1 MKGFLDKTW
10 AKAAAFVL
18 TLVFGVLTVLG
29 GVGVGIL
36 ISYDVFLDGGDFM
49 RQTMY
54 EGSCVRSID
63 TADSFLRGTLA
74 NAGVLVSDGTY
85 DYDTVENGD
94 ITEEEQAQVISD
106 LPRVFAEE
114 FSRDAADCHLTV
126 TVRGNGEVVG
136 TFENFELTDGD
147 KPLYTTQET
156 FTYALNTG
164 NTAMV
169 TIAADLLR
177 SENAPS
183 YSYLLCQWLL
193 EHTGLTIFLTA
204 LFALLALFFF
214 CFLMASAG
222 HWAGHEGIHLTW
234 LDKIPADVWLIV
246 LLCTFFIGW
255 EAFYYG
261 WGRVFFCAALVP
273 LVLLFLCAFA
283 AQCKAGTV
291 LRSALIAR
299 IARFLWRIVRS
310 LFLGLWRIAKSLPLI
325 WKTALAGLVL
335 AFVEFFLFE
344 QSRSASESTVI
355 FLLLKLVELLAILY
369 IALNLR
375 MLQKGGEKLAF
386 AVLGANGLS
395 TLILWW
401 LAIHQTQSY
410 APDAQTAA
418 LAQLGQLAAFAA
430 RWLPLGTAWLLVLAG
445 TLFCI
450 SLVRSAL
457 QAVHYT
463 VWRTDTQ
470 LGSRGGWL
478 SRFEFRVRSSEISY
492 ADVRVSPI
500 ARLMK
505 RWPVF
510 VVAGSC
516 RPELPLF
523 VYRSGQE
530 ELFREL
536 LPEFRMPPDTRHDLT
551 HRSAVFFAPAGIPFG
566 LCLLLVLVS
575 RSVLPA
581 LTGTLLIPTAV
592 FAVFLAGGLMGWLKE
607 GIWLREGRFTL
618 RRQKGV
624 YLHCICVF
632 HPDVCLRT
640 FQTPWAARYQRM
652 TLTLA
657 LPGQVRLKVRSIPV
671 RDAAPCLNALE
682 QET

>member
-1 MKGFLDKTW
+1 MNREKHFHPL
-10 AKAAAFVL
+10 AAL
-18 TLVFGVLTVLG
+18 
-29 GVGVGIL
+29 
-36 ISYDVFLDGGDFM
+36 
-49 RQTMY
+49 
-54 EGSCVRSID
+54 
-63 TADSFLRGTLA
+63 
-74 NAGVLVSDGTY
+74 
-85 DYDTVENGD
+85 
-94 ITEEEQAQVISD
+94 
-106 LPRVFAEE
+106 
-114 FSRDAADCHLTV
+114 H
-126 TVRGNGEVVG
+126 
-136 TFENFELTDGD
+136 
-147 KPLYTTQET
+147 
-156 FTYALNTG
+156 
-164 NTAMV
+164 
-169 TIAADLLR
+169 LLR
-177 SENAPS
+177 KTLLV
-183 YSYLLCQWLL
+183 YLLPLVQVLFDRNWD
-193 EHTGLTIFLTA
+193 A
-204 LFALLALFFF
+204 L
-214 CFLMASAG
+214 
-222 HWAGHEGIHLTW
+222 
-234 LDKIPADVWLIV
+234 
-246 LLCTFFIGW
+246 
-255 EAFYYG
+255 
-261 WGRVFFCAALVP
+261 RAALRQD
-273 LVLLFLCAFA
+273 LVLLFFISAVCWAVYYGGRWQVDA
-283 AQCKAGTV
+283 EGTV
-291 LRSALIAR
+291 HVSWRLGVRLDRALRAE
-299 IARFLWRIVRS
+299 
-310 LFLGLWRIAKSLPLI
+310 GLA
-325 WKTALAGLVL
+325 ALVL
-335 AFVEFFLFE
+335 E
-344 QSRSASESTVI
+344 QP
-355 FLLLKLVELLAILY
+355 LLYRLTGACRVVLYPVGQTKTITLYLTRQQAEELADVLLPVTDPLWHAP
-369 IALNLR
+369 
-375 MLQKGGEKLAF
+375 KGGEKLAF
-386 AVLGANGLS
+386 TVLGANGLS
-395 TLILWW
+395 TLFLWW

-418 LAQLGQLAAFAA
+418 LAQLGQLAALAA
-430 RWLPLGTAWLLVLAG
+430 RWLPLGAAWLLVLAG

-640 FQTPWAARYQRM
+640 FQSPWAARYQRM